1 MIIKEISYSSQLVKY
16 RPLKE
21 DSRVNSQL
29 SFLILF
35 ILAKKNYN
43 NKNEKDIYFLVK
55 ILFGIVRLSVL
66 YIRRSLYFCAHLK
79 PPNIHSFNLKFRT
92 KESITIALDFSI
104 VGLNYIFTHISN
116 KLMYIFG
123 VRTEEW

>member
-1 MIIKEISYSSQLVKY
+1 M
-16 RPLKE
+16 R
-21 DSRVNSQL
+21 R
-29 SFLILF
+29 F

-104 VGLNYIFTHISN
+104 VGFKLYIYT
-116 KLMYIFG
+116 YIKQINVYF
-123 VRTEEW
+123 WC